1 MKIMPLLLGFFASFA
16 FPGSV
21 TAQPAAD
28 PGFAGFASHQDSLMR
43 NAYQQRDIAH
53 YRQQLA
59 VFLIRYRRL
68 DSISKIN
75 YSGYHASAWYN
86 LSCTYALTHQDKQ
99 ALDCLDSAI
108 KAGWTDYSHTVA
120 DEDLTSL
127 HDNARFTQLV
137 QPLRETYDYGY
148 ILGRAG
154 LYNNADTRPLP
165 PFYYEPAS
173 DSSLT
178 ALRKALRLDSIAGGG
193 DDVTRVLHLMHWIHD
208 LIPHDGSKS
217 NPAVKNAMNMI
228 AVCRQNHGTLNCR
241 GLAITLNECL
251 LSLGYHSRYVTCLP
265 KDSLGVD
272 NDCHVIDMV
281 FIPKLHTWIWVDPT
295 FDAYVMNE
303 NGEPLGLEE
312 VRQRLIDHRPLILN
326 PDANWNHRNGE
337 SKQDY
342 LYGYMSKNLYRLECP
357 VNSCYDLETN
367 IPGKD
372 IAYIE
377 LLPLDYFRQAPDKE
391 SYAGGDN
398 SHQYIFHTNS
408 AAAFWKAP

>member
-1 MKIMPLLLGFFASFA
+1 MKKLTLFLA
-16 FPGSV
+16 FTAILTGLM
-21 TAQPAAD
+21 AQPAAD
-28 PGFAGFASHQDSLMR
+28 PGFASFANYQDSLMR
-43 NAYQQRDIAH
+43 NAYQQRDITH
-53 YRQQLA
+53 YRQ
-59 VFLIRYRRL
+59 LIATFIVRYRRL
-68 DSISKIN
+68 DSTSKN
-75 YSGYHASAWYN
+75 NFSGYHASAWYN

-120 DEDLTSL
+120 DEDLTVL
-127 HDNARFTQLV
+127 HDNPRFIQLV
-137 QPLRETYDYGY
+137 QPLRATYDYGY

-165 PFYYEPAS
+165 AFYYQPAP
-173 DSSLT
+173 DSNLT
-178 ALRKALRLDSIAGGG
+178 ALRTGLHLDSTAGGG
-193 DDVTRVLHLMHWIHD
+193 DDVTRVLHLMHWMHD
-208 LIPHDGSKS
+208 LIPHDGSKG
-217 NPAVKNAMNMI
+217 NPAVKNAMSMI
-228 AVCRQNHGTLNCR
+228 AVCRQTHGTLNCR
-241 GLAITLNECL
+241 GLAIALNECL

-265 KDSLGVD
+265 KDSLGID

-281 FIPKLHTWIWVDPT
+281 FIPKLHKWIWVDPT

-337 SKQDY
+337 SAAGY

-357 VNSCYDLETN
+357 VNSCYDLETSA
-367 IPGKD
+367 PGKD
-372 IAYIE
+372 VAYIE

-391 SYAGGDN
+391 SYTINGNG
-398 SHQYIFHTNS
+398 HQYVYHTNN
-408 AAAFWKAP
+408 ATAFWAAP